1 MTAWLDALDAKD
13 TVENPMGEALAVEER
28 LVLAPCGGRFC
39 PVPAKPYTSEGEYVR
54 KGQVVGSIV
63 SPGGEEIPVVSP
75 FAGWMMG
82 YMLPHGAPVR
92 CSEPVLWLRQS

>member
-1 MTAWLDALDAKD
+1 VTPRTETTDVVD
-13 TVENPMGEALAVEER
+13 TPIGEGLAVEER

-39 PVPAKPYTSEGEYVR
+39 PAPSKPYTSEGEYVL
-54 KGQVVGSIV
+54 KGQMVGSVV
-63 SPGGEEIPVVSP
+63 SPGGEEVPVTSP

-82 YMLPHGAPVR
+82 YLLPHGAPVR

>member
-1 MTAWLDALDAKD
+1 MTAWTESETMDSVD
-13 TVENPMGEALAVEER
+13 TPVGETLVVDER

-39 PVPAKPYTSEGEYVR
+39 PAPSKPYTSEGEYVLR
-54 KGQVVGSIV
+54 GQVVGSIV
-63 SPGGEEIPVVSP
+63 SPSGAEIPVESP

-92 CSEPVLWLRQS
+92 SSEPVLWLRQS